1 MENNSSLLRYLPIFE
16 QDLLNIT
23 DYISNVLKNETAA
36 IQLINDVEHAIT
48 KRLNN
53 PTAFEPYHSARKR
66 TYPYY
71 RIYVKNFFIYYVV
84 IDNVMEVRRIMYGAR
99 DVNRYL

>member
-1 MENNSSLLRYLPIFE
+1 MENNSYLLRYLPIFE

-36 IQLINDVEHAIT
+36 IHLVNDVENAIM

-53 PTAFEPYHSARKR
+53 PTAFEPYYSMRKR
-66 TYPYY
+66 KYPYY
-71 RIYVKNFFIYYVV
+71 RIYVRNYVIYYVV
-84 IDNVMEVRRIMYGAR
+84 IDNVMEVRRLMYGAR